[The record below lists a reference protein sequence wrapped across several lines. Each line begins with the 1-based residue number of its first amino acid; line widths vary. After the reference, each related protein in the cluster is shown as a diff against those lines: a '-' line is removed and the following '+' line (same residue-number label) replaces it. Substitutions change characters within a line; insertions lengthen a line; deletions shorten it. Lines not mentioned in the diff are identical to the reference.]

1 MVTSHNLTINQ
12 FCAAVPCGR
21 TKTYELIADG
31 EIEAIKLGK
40 KTLIPRAELERLQA
54 RLPRMRPRTG
64 SREEQ
69 SGTTSRL
76 LKVSSTSDECR
87 HANGDDQRPGPA
99 RGVALSSCRHVANL
113 TYHYSDIGCWSGV
126 AIGICRERSRRLQDG
141 TLATRMGSCRRP
153 SSQGTPAHHAAR
165 APEPR

>member
-1 MVTSHNLTINQ
+1 MEPLMVTSHNLTVNQ

-31 EIEAIKLGK
+31 EIEAVKLGK

-69 SGTTSRL
+69 TGTTSRL

-87 HANGDDQRPGPA
+87 HDNGDNQRPGPP
-99 RGVALSSCRHVANL
+99 RGVALSSYRHVATAVGTSIDN
-113 TYHYSDIGCWSGV
+113 SDGPLLKPP
-126 AIGICRERSRRLQDG
+126 AEERGD
-141 TLATRMGSCRRP
+141 P
-153 SSQGTPAHHAAR
+153 
-165 APEPR
+165 